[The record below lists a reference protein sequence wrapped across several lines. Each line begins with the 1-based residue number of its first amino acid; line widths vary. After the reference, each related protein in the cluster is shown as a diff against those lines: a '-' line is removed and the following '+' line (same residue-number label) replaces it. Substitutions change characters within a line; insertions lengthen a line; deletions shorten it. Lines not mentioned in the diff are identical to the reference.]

1 MAPLS
6 YRKKWVLA
14 HMVGERKRVITAS
27 ISILPPTYQSTMRGT
42 SVRPR
47 APPKAVPDIPTW
59 VSGLVE
65 SQLKGECVGAI
76 APSGARGA
84 PAYVAR

>member
-1 MAPLS
+1 LIKEMAP
-6 YRKKWVLA
+6 KPKQP
-14 HMVGERKRVITAS
+14 VG
-27 ISILPPTYQSTMRGT
+27 LPMTLVNMRGT

-65 SQLKGECVGAI
+65 SQVKGECVGAI
-76 APSGARGA
+76 APSRARGA
-84 PAYVAR
+84 FAYVAR

>member
-27 ISILPPTYQSTMRGT
+27 ISILPPRTNRRCAARRCVRARRRRRCLT
-42 SVRPR
+42 SRPGYR
-47 APPKAVPDIPTW
+47 D
-59 VSGLVE
+59 L
-65 SQLKGECVGAI
+65 LN
-76 APSGARGA
+76 RN
-84 PAYVAR
+84 